1 MYSLLFLVLFITGF
15 SLLEISAPS
24 HLEAQ
29 TARHFRSYDNTTIT
43 NHANDTGILSSHQNN
58 TASNSNSST
67 IVNKNNNI
75 NSGTGTSSAKLNQ
88 STSTSSHSYSS
99 SSSSSSSSYTSPSNT
114 NSSKKLSVLIH
125 SSQNIV
131 NGKGRSNITATALD
145 AATGS
150 KLDMATVK
158 LRITF
163 GSNGTNK
170 EIIGHN
176 GEVSYS
182 SEINPNP
189 RHESNSHYNATVE
202 ASAPGYISTTKTST
216 LSSTSITRSNSS
228 YP

>member
-1 MYSLLFLVLFITGF
+1 MYSLLFLVLFITGI

-29 TARHFRSYDNTTIT
+29 TARHYRPYNNTTIT
-43 NHANDTGILSSHQNN
+43 NHANNTGILSSHQNN
-58 TASNSNSST
+58 TASNSSSLT

-88 STSTSSHSYSS
+88 STSKSSYSYS

-145 AATGS
+145 AATGN
-150 KLDMATVK
+150 KLNMATVK

-216 LSSTSITRSNSS
+216 LSSTFITRSNSS

>member
-1 MYSLLFLVLFITGF
+1 M
-15 SLLEISAPS
+15 
-24 HLEAQ
+24 
-29 TARHFRSYDNTTIT
+29 
-43 NHANDTGILSSHQNN
+43 
-58 TASNSNSST
+58 
-67 IVNKNNNI
+67 
-75 NSGTGTSSAKLNQ
+75 
-88 STSTSSHSYSS
+88 
-99 SSSSSSSSYTSPSNT
+99 
-114 NSSKKLSVLIH
+114 IH

-131 NGKGRSNITATALD
+131 NGKGRSNITATAID

-163 GSNGTNK
+163 GSNGTSK

-182 SEINPNP
+182 SEINPNS

>member
-1 MYSLLFLVLFITGF
+1 VLSITGF
-15 SLLEISAPS
+15 FLLEISAPS
-24 HLEAQ
+24 HLEGQSALHY
-29 TARHFRSYDNTTIT
+29 RLYDNTTIT
-43 NHANDTGILSSHQNN
+43 NHANNTGVLSSHQNN
-58 TASNSNSST
+58 TASNSSSSAIT
-67 IVNKNNNI
+67 NKNNNI
-75 NSGTGTSSAKLNQ
+75 NSGTGISSAKLNQ
-88 STSTSSHSYSS
+88 STSTSSYSHSYSS
-99 SSSSSSSSYTSPSNT
+99 SSSSPSNT
-114 NSSKKLSVLIH
+114 NGSKRLSVLIQ

-145 AATGS
+145 AATGR

-158 LRITF
+158 LKITF

-182 SEINPNP
+182 AEINPKP
-189 RHESNSHYNATVE
+189 RHESNSNYNATVE

-216 LSSTSITRSNSS
+216 LSSTSITRSTSS

>member
-1 MYSLLFLVLFITGF
+1 VLFITGF

-24 HLEAQ
+24 NLEGQSAW
-29 TARHFRSYDNTTIT
+29 HYRSYGNTTIT

-58 TASNSNSST
+58 TASNSNSSA
-67 IVNKNNNI
+67 IANKNNNI

-88 STSTSSHSYSS
+88 STSTSSYSY
-99 SSSSSSSSYTSPSNT
+99 SSSSSSSYTSPNNT

-150 KLDMATVK
+150 KLDIATVK
-158 LRITF
+158 LKITF

-182 SEINPNP
+182 SGINPNP

-216 LSSTSITRSNSS
+216 LSSTSVTRSNSS

>member
-1 MYSLLFLVLFITGF
+1 MLFITGF

-43 NHANDTGILSSHQNN
+43 NHANNTGVLSSHQNN
-58 TASNSNSST
+58 TASNSSSLA

-99 SSSSSSSSYTSPSNT
+99 SSSSSSSYTSSNNT
-114 NSSKKLSVLIH
+114 SSSKKLSVLIH

>member
-1 MYSLLFLVLFITGF
+1 MYSLLFLALFITGF
-15 SLLEISAPS
+15 SLLEISAAS
-24 HLEAQ
+24 HLEGQ
-29 TARHFRSYDNTTIT
+29 SDRHYRSYDNTTIT
-43 NHANDTGILSSHQNN
+43 NHANNTGVLGSRQNN
-58 TASNSNSST
+58 TANNSSSSA

-88 STSTSSHSYSS
+88 STFTSSYSHSY
-99 SSSSSSSSYTSPSNT
+99 SSSSSSSYTSPSNT
-114 NSSKKLSVLIH
+114 NTSKKLSVLIQ

-131 NGKGRSNITATALD
+131 NGKGRSNITATAID

-150 KLDMATVK
+150 KLDIATVK
-158 LRITF
+158 LKITF

-176 GEVSYS
+176 GEVIYS
-182 SEINPNP
+182 SEINPKP
-189 RHESNSHYNATVE
+189 GHESNNNYNASVE

-216 LSSTSITRSNSS
+216 LSSASITRSNSS

>member
-1 MYSLLFLVLFITGF
+1 MYSLLFLVLLITGF

-29 TARHFRSYDNTTIT
+29 TARHYRPYDNTTIT
-43 NHANDTGILSSHQNN
+43 NHANDTGILRSHQNN
-58 TASNSNSST
+58 TASNSNSSA

-99 SSSSSSSSYTSPSNT
+99 SSSSSSSYTSPSNT
-114 NSSKKLSVLIH
+114 SSSKKLSVLIH

-170 EIIGHN
+170 EIISHN

>member
-1 MYSLLFLVLFITGF
+1 MLFITGF

-29 TARHFRSYDNTTIT
+29 TARHYRPYDNTTIT
-43 NHANDTGILSSHQNN
+43 NHANDAGILRAHQNN
-58 TASNSNSST
+58 TASNSNSSA

-99 SSSSSSSSYTSPSNT
+99 SSSSSSSYTSPSNT
-114 NSSKKLSVLIH
+114 SSSKKLSVLIH

-170 EIIGHN
+170 EIISHD

>member
-1 MYSLLFLVLFITGF
+1 VLFITGF

-24 HLEAQ
+24 HLEGQSAP
-29 TARHFRSYDNTTIT
+29 HYRSYDNTTIT

-58 TASNSNSST
+58 TASNSNSSA
-67 IVNKNNNI
+67 IANKNNNI

-88 STSTSSHSYSS
+88 STSTSSYSY
-99 SSSSSSSSYTSPSNT
+99 SSSSSSSYTSPNNT

-150 KLDMATVK
+150 KLDIATVK
-158 LRITF
+158 LKITF